1 MFDNLQSDIKKLLNK
16 FHSDKNKLQLFNKY
30 YKTATFSV
38 ESGGYMILVL
48 VDATTQYA
56 KLHF

>member
-38 ESGGYMILVL
+38 ESGGFMKLVSF
-48 VDATTQYA
+48 DTETQYA
-56 KLHF
+56 KFLR